1 MPTEQELRLHRCC
14 FTGHRPEKID
24 MPERKVVA
32 ALEKQI
38 LAAIDD
44 GFTTFI
50 SGMARGSDIWAA
62 EIVLR
67 LRKKNPSLHLI
78 AASPFEGFEKSW
90 ESSWQ
95 KRYNKIMED
104 ADLVRFICD
113 HYSSSCFQIR
123 NVWMVDRSARVIAVY
138 NGESGG
144 TRNTI
149 KYADKCG
156 VPVVNVL
163 AE

>member
-1 MPTEQELRLHRCC
+1 MPIEQELRLHRCC

-24 MPERKVVA
+24 MTERKVVA

-44 GFTTFI
+44 GFVTFI
-50 SGMARGSDIWAA
+50 SGMGRGSDIWAA

-67 LRKKNPSLHLI
+67 LKKKNPSLYLI
-78 AASPFEGFEKSW
+78 AASPYDGFETSW
-90 ESSWQ
+90 NEDWQ
-95 KRYNKIMED
+95 RRYAKIMVE
-104 ADLVRFICD
+104 ADLVKFICE
-113 HYSSSCFQIR
+113 HYHRGCFQIR
-123 NVWMVDRSARVIAVY
+123 NEWMVDRSARVIAVY

-149 KYADKCG
+149 KYAEKHG
-156 VPVVNVL
+156 VPVFNVL

>member
-1 MPTEQELRLHRCC
+1 MPTEQEHRLHSCC

-95 KRYNKIMED
+95 KRYDKIMED

-138 NGESGG
+138 NGEAGG

-163 AE
+163 A

>member
-32 ALEKQI
+32 ALEKEI
-38 LAAIDD
+38 KATIDA

-67 LRKKNPSLHLI
+67 LKKKNPSLHLI
-78 AASPFEGFEKSW
+78 AASPFEGFELSW
-90 ESSWQ
+90 KLEWQ
-95 KRYNKIMED
+95 KRYAAVMAE
-104 ADLVRFICD
+104 ADLIRFIFPKQ
-113 HYSSSCFQIR
+113 SMSCYQIR
-123 NVWMVDRSARVIAVY
+123 NEWMVDRSARVIAVF
-138 NGESGG
+138 NGERVERL
-144 TRNTI
+144 TRSAMPKST
-149 KYADKCG
+149 
-156 VPVVNVL
+156 VFP
-163 AE
+163 

>member
-1 MPTEQELRLHRCC
+1 VT
-14 FTGHRPEKID
+14 
-24 MPERKVVA
+24 
-32 ALEKQI
+32 ALEKEI
-38 LAAIDD
+38 CCAIDA

-67 LRKKNPSLHLI
+67 LRKKYPNIHLI

-138 NGESGG
+138 NGEAGG

>member
-1 MPTEQELRLHRCC
+1 MPTEQELRLHCCC

-24 MPERKVVA
+24 LPESKVVA
-32 ALEKQI
+32 VLEKEI
-38 LAAIDD
+38 CTVIDA
-44 GFTTFI
+44 GFITFI

-67 LRKKNPSLHLI
+67 LREKNPALHLI

-95 KRYNKIMED
+95 KRYNRIMEE
-104 ADLVRFICD
+104 ADIVRFVCD
-113 HYSSSCFQIR
+113 HYSKACFQIR

-138 NGESGG
+138 NGEAGG

-149 KYADKCG
+149 NYANKCG
-156 VPVVNVL
+156 VPVINVL
-163 AE
+163 SE

>member
-32 ALEKQI
+32 ALEKEI
-38 LAAIDD
+38 KAAIDA

-67 LRKKNPSLHLI
+67 LKKKNPSLHLI
-78 AASPFEGFEKSW
+78 AASPFEGFELSW
-90 ESSWQ
+90 KLEWQ
-95 KRYNKIMED
+95 KRYAAVMAE
-104 ADLVRFICD
+104 ADLIRFICPKQNM
-113 HYSSSCFQIR
+113 SCYQIR
-123 NVWMVDRSARVIAVY
+123 NEWMVDRSARVIAVF
-138 NGESGG
+138 NGEKGG
-144 TRNTI
+144 TLNTI
-149 KYADKCG
+149 RYAEKHG
-156 VPVVNVL
+156 VPVINVL
-163 AE
+163 DQ

>member
-24 MPERKVVA
+24 LPESKVVA
-32 ALEKQI
+32 VLEKEI
-38 LAAIDD
+38 CTAIDA
-44 GFTTFI
+44 GFITFI

-67 LRKKNPSLHLI
+67 LREKNSALHLI

-95 KRYNKIMED
+95 KRYNKIMEE
-104 ADLVRFICD
+104 ADLVRFVCD
-113 HYSSSCFQIR
+113 HYSKSCFQIR

-138 NGESGG
+138 NGEAGG

-149 KYADKCG
+149 NYANKCG
-156 VPVVNVL
+156 VPVINVL
-163 AE
+163 SE

>member
-24 MPERKVVA
+24 LPERKVVA
-32 ALEKQI
+32 ALEKEI
-38 LAAIDD
+38 CAAIDA

-67 LRKKNPSLHLI
+67 LRKKNPALHLI

-95 KRYNKIMED
+95 KRYNKIMEE

-113 HYSSSCFQIR
+113 HYSKSCFQIR

-138 NGESGG
+138 NGEAGG

-149 KYADKCG
+149 KYAEKCNI
-156 VPVVNVL
+156 PVINVL
-163 AE
+163 GE

>member
-24 MPERKVVA
+24 LPERKVVA
-32 ALEKQI
+32 ALEKEI
-38 LAAIDD
+38 CSAIDA

-95 KRYNKIMED
+95 KRYHKIMDD

-149 KYADKCG
+149 KYAEKVG
-156 VPVVNVL
+156 VPVINVL
-163 AE
+163 SD